1 MSPQRD
7 DVPALIHALAHNF
20 RLFAPLFSANNS
32 CFLVHSSLCGG
43 SMHHL
48 SIAFS
53 HLATLSEYAQRHT
66 RAHKDTPLWL
76 KHLPRMTKTWYYLLL
91 FIIAD
96 AAIISWPRCLSPSSP
111 CMCSFIQ
118 ISITF
123 SLFLAMAPLLMFMFI
138 QTHLPLSVLAPT
150 SSSLPHCTRVSSFCY
165 KPRFHNNC
173 DLSVMPNHF

>member
-20 RLFAPLFSANNS
+20 RLFAWLFSVNNS
-32 CFLVHSSLCGG
+32 CFLVHSSLCSG

-53 HLATLSEYAQRHT
+53 HLATLSEYAQTHTHT
-66 RAHKDTPLWL
+66 RAHTDTPLWL
-76 KHLPRMTKTWYYLLL
+76 KHLPGMTKTRYYLLL

-123 SLFLAMAPLLMFMFI
+123 SLFPGHGPSFNVYVYSDTSPSFNPRPHLFQSPPL
-138 QTHLPLSVLAPT
+138 HP
-150 SSSLPHCTRVSSFCY
+150 RVQLLLQASF
-165 KPRFHNNC
+165 P
-173 DLSVMPNHF
+173 

>member
-20 RLFAPLFSANNS
+20 RLFARLFSANNS

-66 RAHKDTPLWL
+66 RSCTQRHTSVAQTPSQNDKNLVLSFVIYYCRCSHHFMTPLSL
-76 KHLPRMTKTWYYLLL
+76 SILPLHV
-91 FIIAD
+91 FIYSD
-96 AAIISWPRCLSPSSP
+96 FYHFLSLSWPWP
-111 CMCSFIQ
+111 
-118 ISITF
+118 
-123 SLFLAMAPLLMFMFI
+123 LF
-138 QTHLPLSVLAPT
+138 
-150 SSSLPHCTRVSSFCY
+150 
-165 KPRFHNNC
+165 
-173 DLSVMPNHF
+173 